1 MSGTSSP
8 IHLPLERMAFLQERV
23 YFYVVTLTPCCVY
36 EILTILVFYNMV
48 RLEVDL
54 VLRYSVS
61 LEMKSSAA
69 RIPAFKST
77 MGVNLLLIKG
87 MPGYF
92 LHTSSGD
99 MKAKLSFP

>member
-8 IHLPLERMAFLQERV
+8 IHLPLERIAFLQEKV
-23 YFYVVTLTPCCVY
+23 YFYVVTLTPFCVY
-36 EILTILVFYNMV
+36 AILTTFVFSNIV
-48 RLEVDL
+48 RLEVHL
-54 VLRYSVS
+54 VFKYSVS

-69 RIPAFKST
+69 KIPAFKST
-77 MGVNLLLIKG
+77 MGVNLLFIKG